1 MNSSRRT
8 LITALAAGGVL
19 PASAWAQSS
28 QSVMRLVVPFTQG
41 TGMDMVARTI
51 GPGLGERLG
60 RPAIV
65 ENRAGASGNIG
76 AEHVLQAAPDGN
88 TLLVS
93 ANTLLIAR
101 TLYPKLTF
109 DPVAD
114 FTPIALASWG
124 QLLLVTHPRTG
135 FKTAGDLLAAARA
148 KPGALNYASPG
159 AGTPHH
165 MSMEMLKSVNKVFI
179 THIAYRGT
187 APAVQDMVGGHV
199 DAMFMP
205 IHVALPLIRAGRLVV
220 LGLGGTARH
229 PLLPEVPTLAEA
241 GAGEVN
247 VAMWYGFFGP
257 KGMAPELVERLHR
270 EINQLLASSETA
282 RVFSTQGMDPA
293 PVSLKEYQDLIRTD
307 AERWAKL
314 IQTQRITAD

>member
-1 MNSSRRT
+1 
-8 LITALAAGGVL
+8 
-19 PASAWAQSS
+19 
-28 QSVMRLVVPFTQG
+28 MRLVVPFTQG

>member
-1 MNSSRRT
+1 MLAHRRKW
-8 LITALAAGGVL
+8 LAALASGLAAPHLVH
-19 PASAWAQSS
+19 AQSS
-28 QSVMRLVVPFTQG
+28 QQVMRLVVPFTQG

-51 GPGLGERLG
+51 GPALGERMG

-65 ENRAGASGNIG
+65 ENRPGASGNIG
-76 AEHVLQAAPDGN
+76 AEHVLQTAPDGN

-93 ANTLLIAR
+93 ANTLLMAR

-109 DPVAD
+109 DPVVD

-135 FKTAGDLLAAARA
+135 FKTAADLLAAARA

-199 DAMFMP
+199 DTMFMP
-205 IHVALPLIRAGRLVV
+205 IHVALPLVRAGRLVV
-220 LGLGGTARH
+220 LGLGGATRH
-229 PLLPEVPTLAEA
+229 PLMPEVPTLAEA
-241 GAGEVN
+241 GAGDVN

-257 KGMAPELVERLHR
+257 KGMAPDLVERLHR
-270 EINQLLASSETA
+270 EINQLLASAETA

-293 PVSLKEYQDLIRTD
+293 PVSLKDYQDLIRND
-307 AERWAKL
+307 ADRWAKL
-314 IQTQRITAD
+314 IQAQRITAD